1 MSPSL
6 LELAHKA
13 TQATPSSG
21 AAWRNLGLI
30 LQQDGAFSEAFDA
43 YGRALALDPN
53 DHQVALALAFCA
65 ARLGMKQEALSLA
78 SYYVQARP
86 NDQIGHVT
94 LANALL
100 GIDRITEA
108 HDLAV
113 SLLTAAPQDPSLW
126 HLAGKTARASN
137 ALDEAAQALDQ
148 ANLLEPNNPRILYD
162 LAWTRADLGQ
172 IEPALDLTQQALDLR
187 PDPDVTA
194 ALTFLKAT
202 LLLAKGDLTGG
213 WQAYGVRHDLALASA
228 AVYDVNLARWD
239 GQAPLEGKHVL
250 LMAEQGLGDEL
261 AHLGLM
267 ADLLRR
273 LGPGGRVTLCADRRL
288 KGLIERSWPGI
299 RAIGHKT
306 HQTLGR
312 RHRSPDEKV
321 GADVWLPLGDLL
333 PSLRPSLAHFDQ
345 PGGYLKPCLERLAH
359 WRGWLQSLPGQVK
372 IGIAWR
378 SHKMDDERG
387 RNFAPLSAWGP
398 ILSRPGISFV
408 NLQYGDTD
416 AERAALLAQFGVV
429 VHQPPGLD
437 LFNDLEGLAAL
448 SAALDLGIGCS
459 NASTNLL
466 GAVGTPLHIIAPPA
480 SWPGLGQKAYPWYPG
495 ARIHAPI
502 VYGDWEA
509 AVKAAAQAIGP

>member
-1 MSPSL
+1 MPPSL
-6 LELAHKA
+6 LELAQRA
-13 TQATPSSG
+13 TQTTPNSS

-30 LQQDGAFSEAFDA
+30 LQQDGAYTEAFDA

-53 DHQVALALAFCA
+53 DHQVALALSFCA
-65 ARLGMKQEALSLA
+65 TRLGMKDEALSLA

-86 NDQIGHVT
+86 NDQVGLVT

-100 GIDRITEA
+100 GLDRITEA
-108 HDLAV
+108 HDLAI
-113 SLLTAAPQDPSLW
+113 SLLTGTPQDPSLW
-126 HLAGKTARASN
+126 HLAGKTARASG
-137 ALDEAAQALDQ
+137 ALDEAAQALAE
-148 ANLLEPNNPRILYD
+148 ANSLEPNNPRTLYD

-172 IEPALDLTQQALDLR
+172 IEPALDLAQQAINLN

-228 AVYDVNLARWD
+228 AIYDLDLARWD
-239 GQAPLEGKHVL
+239 GQASLEGKHVL

-261 AHLGLM
+261 AHMGLL
-267 ADLLRR
+267 ADLLSQI
-273 LGPGGRVTLCADRRL
+273 GPNGLVTLCADKRL

-299 RAIGHKT
+299 RAIGHTT

-312 RHRSPDEKV
+312 RHRAPEEKV
-321 GADVWLPLGDLL
+321 DADVWLPLGDLL

-345 PGGYLKPCLERLAH
+345 PGGYLKPCPERLAH
-359 WRGWLQSLPGQVK
+359 WRGWLQSLLGQVK
-372 IGIAWR
+372 IGMAWR

-398 ILSRPGISFV
+398 ILSPPGASFI

-416 AERAALLAQFGVV
+416 AERATLLAQFGVV
-429 VHQPPGLD
+429 VHQPPDLD
-437 LFNDLEGLAAL
+437 LFNDLEGLTAL

-480 SWPGLGQKAYPWYPG
+480 SWPALGQKHYPWYAG
-495 ARIHAPI
+495 ARIYAPT
-502 VYGDWEA
+502 VYGDWA
-509 AVKAAAQAIGP
+509 TAVKAAAHAINP

>member
-1 MSPSL
+1 MPPSL
-6 LELAHKA
+6 LELAQRA
-13 TQATPSSG
+13 TQATPNSS

-30 LQQDGAFSEAFDA
+30 LQQDGVYLEAFDA
-43 YGRALALDPN
+43 FGRALALDPN
-53 DHQVALALAFCA
+53 DHQIALALSFCA
-65 ARLGMKQEALSLA
+65 TRLGMKEEALSLA

-86 NDQIGHVT
+86 NERIGLVT

-100 GIDRITEA
+100 GLDRITEA
-108 HDLAV
+108 HDLAAG
-113 SLLTAAPQDPSLW
+113 LLSDAPRDPSLW
-126 HLAGKTARASN
+126 HLAGKTARASG
-137 ALDEAAQALDQ
+137 ALDKAAQALAQ
-148 ANLLEPNNPRILYD
+148 ANSLEPNNPRILYD
-162 LAWTRADLGQ
+162 LVWTLADLGET
-172 IEPALDLTQQALDLR
+172 EPALDLAEQAISLN

-194 ALTFLKAT
+194 ALTFLKST

-228 AVYDVNLARWD
+228 AIYDVSLACWD
-239 GQAPLEGKHVL
+239 GQASLEGKHVL

-273 LGPGGRVTLCADRRL
+273 IGPSGRITLCADKRL
-288 KGLIERSWPGI
+288 KGLIERSWPSV
-299 RAIGHKT
+299 RAVGHTT
-306 HQTLGR
+306 HQALGR
-312 RHRSPDEKV
+312 RHRTPEEAVD
-321 GADVWLPLGDLL
+321 ADLWLPLGDLL
-333 PSLRPSLAHFDQ
+333 PSLRPSLAHFGQ

-359 WRGWLQSLPGQVK
+359 WRDWLQSLPGQVK
-372 IGIAWR
+372 IGMAWR

-398 ILSRPGISFV
+398 ILSRPGASFV
-408 NLQYGDTD
+408 NLQYGETD

-466 GAVGTPLHIIAPPA
+466 GAVGTQLHLIAPPA
-480 SWPGLGQKAYPWYPG
+480 AWTALGQEAYPWYPG
-495 ARIHAPI
+495 ASIHTPI
-502 VYGDWEA
+502 VYGDWA
-509 AVKAAAQAIGP
+509 TAVKAAAQAIGP